1 MYGKSCLFMVLLNC
15 VCQENVGQMIA
26 FFRIAVINK
35 GLTTLGAF
43 ASSDT
48 LFKTIAHSMY

>member
-26 FFRIAVINK
+26 
-35 GLTTLGAF
+35 
-43 ASSDT
+43 S
-48 LFKTIAHSMY
+48 